1 VRILEKYLN
10 ASSLHMV
17 NQTRPMIVANPAT
30 ITCSNSLPNSVV
42 SFEVRNGRAAKITT
56 RLASMVIHTNNKI
69 KVRPV
74 IVLIIYHQTISS

>member
-69 KVRPV
+69 KVRSV